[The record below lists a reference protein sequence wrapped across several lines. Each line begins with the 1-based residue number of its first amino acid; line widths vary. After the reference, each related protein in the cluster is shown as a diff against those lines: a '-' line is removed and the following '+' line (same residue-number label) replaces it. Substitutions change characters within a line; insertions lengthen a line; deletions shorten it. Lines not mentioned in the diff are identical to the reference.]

1 MLSRLLR
8 KSKPIKLGRWSVTD
22 DIKIQEQR
30 INWANHDHCGSEICE
45 KGFDNKKEK
54 KQEKKINNNDYE
66 KQKKEVESWTKRLE
80 DMKKQKQK
88 EKKEIQKNIKINV
101 DEKKLFTKMEPFDEM
116 LPFCM

>member
-1 MLSRLLR
+1 MLSRFLR

-54 KQEKKINNNDYE
+54 N
-66 KQKKEVESWTKRLE
+66 KEV
-80 DMKKQKQK
+80 KKMCYIEFLKNKQT

>member
-54 KQEKKINNNDYE
+54 N
-66 KQKKEVESWTKRLE
+66 KEV
-80 DMKKQKQK
+80 KKMCYIEFLKNKQK

>member
-8 KSKPIKLGRWSVTD
+8 KSKPIKLGRWRVTD

-45 KGFDNKKEK
+45 KGFDKKEK
-54 KQEKKINNNDYE
+54 KQEKKFN
-66 KQKKEVESWTKRLE
+66 
-80 DMKKQKQK
+80 
-88 EKKEIQKNIKINV
+88 KNIKINV

>member
-8 KSKPIKLGRWSVTD
+8 KPKPIKLGRWRVTD

-45 KGFDNKKEK
+45 KKFDKN
-54 KQEKKINNNDYE
+54 
-66 KQKKEVESWTKRLE
+66 
-80 DMKKQKQK
+80 KQK